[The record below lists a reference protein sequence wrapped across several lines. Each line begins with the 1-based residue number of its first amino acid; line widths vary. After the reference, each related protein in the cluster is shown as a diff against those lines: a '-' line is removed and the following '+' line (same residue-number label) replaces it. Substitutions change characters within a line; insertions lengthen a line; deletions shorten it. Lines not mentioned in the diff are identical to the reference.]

1 MELFFCC
8 VGPPLSPSVI
18 LQQEGAALGEL
29 INSLGSGARLLVLK
43 SWPLCFL
50 CDPGQVFKLH
60 ASASPSV
67 KWRENSIRPMRELQ
81 YKEYMS
87 LRVERAWN
95 WDWAKSVSAC
105 RLVHVERCVWGAGG
119 YASALD
125 HVRCLYG
132 RGQEEDRAECP
143 AGPGVRTTVALFP
156 LPLPASPCPAGMWG
170 WLSSP
175 PEARLQRLSVQRP
188 LQ

>member
-1 MELFFCC
+1 MHCRHFLYHLSHQGSLLYHMELFFCC

-87 LRVERAWN
+87 LHVKRAWN
-95 WDWAKSVSAC
+95 WIRHAVAAPIITIFHPVISNHITISCWCPSA
-105 RLVHVERCVWGAGG
+105 
-119 YASALD
+119 
-125 HVRCLYG
+125 
-132 RGQEEDRAECP
+132 P
-143 AGPGVRTTVALFP
+143 PLFFNH
-156 LPLPASPCPAGMWG
+156 
-170 WLSSP
+170 
-175 PEARLQRLSVQRP
+175 LQPYFLSVC
-188 LQ
+188 LVTVYYWHWI